1 MLLYICILFRG
12 VAMPIII
19 LWFKEEFQF
28 FIMEDS
34 GFSSLTL
41 AVYFLLFSKDRR
53 WLKGAFWLTELVWE
67 LHIQQFLKWF
77 QYTYFDIMYVCFRE
91 YLALEPFG
99 CIKLYYASFKLHHS
113 CIMANALN
121 SKCIESSV
129 LQGEAQVILNILR
142 NHLKM
147 RKPRILFLDH
157 FIYVLWAVVTKWYE

>member
-1 MLLYICILFRG
+1 
-12 VAMPIII
+12 MPIIM

-77 QYTYFDIMYVCFRE
+77 QYAYFDIM
-91 YLALEPFG
+91 
-99 CIKLYYASFKLHHS
+99 
-113 CIMANALN
+113 
-121 SKCIESSV
+121 
-129 LQGEAQVILNILR
+129 
-142 NHLKM
+142 
-147 RKPRILFLDH
+147 
-157 FIYVLWAVVTKWYE
+157 